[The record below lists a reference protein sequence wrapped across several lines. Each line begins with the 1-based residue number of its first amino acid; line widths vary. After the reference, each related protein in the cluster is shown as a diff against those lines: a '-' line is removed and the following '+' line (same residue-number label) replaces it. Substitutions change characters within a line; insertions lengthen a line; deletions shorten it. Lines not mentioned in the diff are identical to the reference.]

1 MLKKPDADHEI
12 YECGCHAPSLPLKCA
27 YWPSFSSPLFL
38 SPTHF
43 SYPGPAFD
51 SGGETHIQNLP
62 FQKHEFPFCRCPDWI
77 WRAQRLERTAVNRE
91 DGSSNLSLGV
101 T

>member
-43 SYPGPAFD
+43 SYPGPAID
-51 SGGETHIQNLP
+51 SGGETHILNLP
-62 FQKHEFPFCRCPDWI
+62 LSNMNSYSAA
-77 WRAQRLERTAVNRE
+77 AQIRSGE
-91 DGSSNLSLGV
+91 LSG
-101 T
+101 

>member
-27 YWPSFSSPLFL
+27 YWPSFFL

-51 SGGETHIQNLP
+51 SGGEGHIQKLP
-62 FQKHEFPFCRCPDWI
+62 SWI
-77 WRAQRLERTAVNRE
+77 PSLILPLPRLDLASSAVRAH
-91 DGSSNLSLGV
+91 GC
-101 T
+101 

>member
-1 MLKKPDADHEI
+1 MLKKPDADHKI
-12 YECGCHAPSLPLKCA
+12 YECGCHAPTLPLKCA

-51 SGGETHIQNLP
+51 SGGEGHTKP
-62 FQKHEFPFCRCPDWI
+62 TSWI
-77 WRAQRLERTAVNRE
+77 TKSNSAAAQI
-91 DGSSNLSLGV
+91 GSGELSG
-101 T
+101 